1 MKNIS
6 KNWKQVNLPFNH
18 ALADALAQQHHA
30 VQYIA
35 MVGKHLIPKEE
46 DDSNTNMA
54 YDIGKE
60 LLIGNQL
67 NNGLRIAL
75 NLKSLEISILQPDLN
90 PIGAFLLEGK
100 TKYEAF
106 EELKS
111 LLANSGTDVT
121 ALTTKLHY
129 PMPEHAL
136 DNGATFM
143 IEDKSFFRENAH
155 HRHNAEI
162 VLHEICKNNKK
173 AAPVKVWPHHFD
185 TGSFI
190 PTAYNEKG
198 ETIRS
203 IGVGWAI
210 ADNMVKEPYFY
221 LSFWSAEAIN
231 NFNKMSKPSQGTWL
245 TGDWKG
251 AVLKLSDFV
260 NLPAADQ
267 HEQTR
272 SFFTNGIEFLKNL

>member
-1 MKNIS
+1 MKNLSIT
-6 KNWKQVNLPFNH
+6 WKQLNLPFNH

-35 MVGKHLIPKEE
+35 MVGKHLIPNEE
-46 DDSNTNMA
+46 DDSNTNMV
-54 YDIGKE
+54 YNIDKE

-75 NLKSLEISILQPDLN
+75 NLKNLEISILQPDLN
-90 PIGAFLLEGK
+90 PIGSFLLEGK
-100 TKYEAF
+100 TKHEAF

-129 PMPEHAL
+129 TIPEHAL

-143 IEDKSFFRENAH
+143 IEDKSFFVENAH

-162 VLHEICKNNKK
+162 VLHEICKNHRN
-173 AAPVKVWPHHFD
+173 AAPVRVWPHHFD

-190 PTAYNEKG
+190 PTAFNEKG

-231 NFNKMSKPSQGTWL
+231 NFNKMSKPSHGTWL

-267 HEQTR
+267 YKRTR
-272 SFFTNGIEFLKNL
+272 SFFTSGIEFLKNL